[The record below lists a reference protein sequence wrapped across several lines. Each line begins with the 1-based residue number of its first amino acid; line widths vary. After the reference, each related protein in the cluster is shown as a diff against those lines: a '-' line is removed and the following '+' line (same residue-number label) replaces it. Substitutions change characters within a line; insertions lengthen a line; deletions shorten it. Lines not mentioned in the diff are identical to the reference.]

1 MERNYTFE
9 NFITE
14 GCNEDA
20 LLVIREY
27 IAGYMYFPGVLLY
40 GENGS
45 GKTHLL
51 HACASELEKKGEKVL
66 LKSANSIAE
75 EIYYALGAEKKI
87 LSSWLFEK
95 YEEYDAL
102 LIDDLW
108 WLVGREAMQ
117 DIFREIIANFITD
130 GKPVILTLDKEEGEY
145 FFEKNFRKC
154 LWRAFPIE
162 IFKREI

>member
-1 MERNYTFE
+1 MKREHTFE
-9 NFITE
+9 NFIAE
-14 GCNEDA
+14 GTNEDA

-51 HACASELEKKGEKVL
+51 QAGASELEKKGDKVL
-66 LKSANSIAE
+66 LISANCLAE

-95 YEEYDAL
+95 YDEYDAL
-102 LIDDLW
+102 FIDDLW

-117 DIFREIIANFITD
+117 DVFREIIANFITA
-130 GKPVILTLDKEEGEY
+130 GKPVIMTLDKEEGEY
-145 FFEKNFRKC
+145 YFNKEFRKC
-154 LWRAFPIE
+154 LWRAFPVE
-162 IFKREI
+162 IMKRKI